1 MKKKSFAL
9 FLAACMLT
17 LAACGGKSTI
27 STGNKKLADAVYD
40 DEYISLAAY
49 TGLKAEKKIYEVPK
63 EALDDSIHDKISSFA
78 DYKSV
83 NRASADT
90 DWVSADFTAS
100 ADGKAIISEDD
111 YTFILGDEEY
121 GSEFDEKLTGVS
133 AGDELTFTL
142 NYDADFADSDFAGKT
157 IDFEVTVKD
166 VQEEILPE
174 LTDGFIKEH
183 FDYDTYD
190 AFATAER
197 ESIADAY
204 EAESTSE
211 LQQTLLTQVVDASS
225 ILQYTKK
232 DYDTAYEN
240 TESFYISYAEM
251 FGTDVDSLYES
262 FGMTKDDLKNE
273 ALDLLYRTM
282 VIDAIAE
289 KENISLSDD
298 DYDDGVAYYMKQNDY
313 DSKDEF
319 IRDYGEDEI
328 RRQLLEDQVLNFL
341 INHADITEVK
351 AEYTDD

>member
-17 LAACGGKSTI
+17 LTACGGQSTI
-27 STGNKKLADAVYD
+27 ATGNKKLADAVYD
-40 DEYISLAAY
+40 DDYISLAAY
-49 TGLKAEKKIYEVPK
+49 TGLKAEKKIYEVTK
-63 EALDDSIHDKISSFA
+63 EALDDAIHDKVSSFA

-90 DWVSADFTAS
+90 DWVSTNFTAS
-100 ADGKAIISEDD
+100 ADGEAIVSEDN

-142 NYDADFADSDFAGKT
+142 NFDDDFADSDFAGKA
-157 IDFEVTVKD
+157 IDFDITVKD

-174 LTDGFIKEH
+174 LTDEFIKEH
-183 FDYDTYD
+183 FDYDSYD
-190 AFATAER
+190 AFADAER
-197 ESIADAY
+197 ETIADTY

-211 LQQTLLTQVVDASS
+211 LQETLLSQVVDASS

-232 DYDTAYEN
+232 DYDAAYED
-240 TESFYISYAEM
+240 TKSFYTSYAEM

-262 FGMTKDDLKNE
+262 FGMTKDDLKSE
-273 ALDLLYRTM
+273 ALDTLYKTM
-282 VIDAIAE
+282 VINAIAKNE
-289 KENISLSDD
+289 GLSLSDE
-298 DYDDGVAYYMKQNDY
+298 DYDDGVVYYMEQNDY

-319 IRDYGEDEI
+319 IKDYGEDEI
-328 RRQLLEDQVLNFL
+328 RRQLSEDQVLNFL
-341 INHADITEVK
+341 VNHADITEIK
-351 AEYTDD
+351 AEYSND